1 MFKLV
6 LWNKYCHKMNTFSC
20 RPLNKCQICCVQQNI
35 AQTFRPSFGRG
46 LTFAS
51 SNERENCSA
60 PASATDRFKYP
71 HGEKKRQHL
80 CKSANLYRDKKN
92 PTYKIHH
99 LRDVLL
105 CEKVSYLTWEIF
117 INTLLLNVSTLLL
130 WLLLWKHFYVTGSL
144 IWSQDNFDHFKE
156 RNKK

>member
-6 LWNKYCHKMNTFSC
+6 LWNEYCHKMNTFSC
-20 RPLNKCQICCVQQNI
+20 RPLNKCQLCCVQQNI

-71 HGEKKRQHL
+71 HGEKSVNTFVKARI
-80 CKSANLYRDKKN
+80 CIATKK
-92 PTYKIHH
+92 PTYKIHR

-105 CEKVSYLTWEIF
+105 CEKVAYLTWEIF
-117 INTLLLNVSTLLL
+117 INTLLLNVSKLLL

-144 IWSQDNFDHFKE
+144 MWSQGNFDHFKE